1 MQYIIYF
8 ILLIIIFGI
17 IVYYNKKIIKITQEW
32 KRVTQLQQEQKIE
45 EIIATE
51 KEKIEMQ
58 VRHETKELLIQKE
71 KIEEIIKDKTEY
83 VESLVGQIRSI
94 NDSLNE
100 QRERAKVYEEQ
111 LREDAKQRTDLY
123 ESDLMKLIETKAS
136 DYEQE
141 KFKIAEQVISER
153 IAIMDMQADRAQAR
167 IEILTKEIEEY
178 SAKQAAIN
186 NAILRQRE
194 LEEQQNF
201 YRVCLSDEAI
211 MDITELQIVRQKLKK
226 PEILDKI
233 IYDTYVAKPVLEMVK
248 RVLQNSTCSGIYKIT
263 CQETKEIYIGKSTDI
278 KNRWQQHCKTA
289 FNCGTI
295 ASSLLHRK
303 MQQYG
308 IENFTF
314 ELLETVSK
322 DKLSERE
329 SFYIDFYQSKK
340 VGLNERR
347 G

>member
-1 MQYIIYF
+1 MQILLTI
-8 ILLIIIFGI
+8 ILLIYVLTIL
-17 IVYYNKKIIKITQEW
+17 YYWKHSKKIW
-32 KRVTQLQQEQKIE
+32 KQYIE
-45 EIIATE
+45 KKKNEVE
-51 KEKIEMQ
+51 KE
-58 VRHETKELLIQKE
+58 
-71 KIEEIIKDKTEY
+71 
-83 VESLVGQIRSI
+83 
-94 NDSLNE
+94 
-100 QRERAKVYEEQ
+100 
-111 LREDAKQRTDLY
+111 
-123 ESDLMKLIETKAS
+123 
-136 DYEQE
+136 
-141 KFKIAEQVISER
+141 ISER
-153 IAIMDMQADRAQAR
+153 IAYKDGLEDIIEAREKNVKLLEDYLREGEHQKEQLYKQLEDYKKQQMENIKHHVEVIKEIKTNEALNQLENERKQAEAEFECIRKAKQNEIDILSAQIESFQLKQDA
-167 IEILTKEIEEY
+167 INQEIL
-178 SAKQAAIN
+178 
-186 NAILRQRE
+186 RRRE
-194 LEEQQNF
+194 LEEKADF

-211 MDITELQIVRQKLKK
+211 ADITELQIVRQKLKK

-233 IYDTYVAKPVLEMVK
+233 IYDTYIAKPVLEMIK

-314 ELLETVSK
+314 ELLEVVPK

-329 SFYIDFYQSKK
+329 KFYIDFYKTK
-340 VGLNERR
+340 EIGLNERN

>member
-1 MQYIIYF
+1 MQILLTITILIYVFTMLYYWKHSKKIWKQYIE
-8 ILLIIIFGI
+8 
-17 IVYYNKKIIKITQEW
+17 KKKDE
-32 KRVTQLQQEQKIE
+32 V
-45 EIIATE
+45 E
-51 KEKIEMQ
+51 KE
-58 VRHETKELLIQKE
+58 
-71 KIEEIIKDKTEY
+71 
-83 VESLVGQIRSI
+83 
-94 NDSLNE
+94 
-100 QRERAKVYEEQ
+100 
-111 LREDAKQRTDLY
+111 
-123 ESDLMKLIETKAS
+123 
-136 DYEQE
+136 
-141 KFKIAEQVISER
+141 ISER
-153 IAIMDMQADRAQAR
+153 IAYRDGLEYVIESREKNVKLLEDCLREGERQKGQLFKQLEDYEKQQMEYINHHVEVIKEIKTNEALNQLEKERKQAEAEFECIRKAKQNEIDALSAQIESFRLKQEA
-167 IEILTKEIEEY
+167 INQEIL
-178 SAKQAAIN
+178 
-186 NAILRQRE
+186 RRRE
-194 LEEQQNF
+194 LEEKADF

-211 MDITELQIVRQKLKK
+211 TDITELQIVRQKLKK

-314 ELLETVSK
+314 ELLEVVPK

-329 SFYIDFYQSKK
+329 KFYIDFYKTK
-340 VGLNERR
+340 ETGLNERN

>member
-1 MQYIIYF
+1 MQ
-8 ILLIIIFGI
+8 ILLIITILI
-17 IVYYNKKIIKITQEW
+17 YVLTVLYYWRHSKKIWKQYIENKKD
-32 KRVTQLQQEQKIE
+32 
-45 EIIATE
+45 EIE
-51 KEKIEMQ
+51 KEISERVAYRDGLECAIESQ
-58 VRHETKELLIQKE
+58 EKNVKLLEDCLREGERQKE
-71 KIEEIIKDKTEY
+71 QLFKQLEDYEKQQMEYINHHVEIIKEIKTNET
-83 VESLVGQIRSI
+83 
-94 NDSLNE
+94 LNQLE
-100 QRERAKVYEEQ
+100 RERKQAEAEFECIKKEKQNEI
-111 LREDAKQRTDLY
+111 DALSAQIESFRLKQD
-123 ESDLMKLIETKAS
+123 
-136 DYEQE
+136 
-141 KFKIAEQVISER
+141 
-153 IAIMDMQADRAQAR
+153 AINQ
-167 IEILTKEIEEY
+167 EIL
-178 SAKQAAIN
+178 
-186 NAILRQRE
+186 RRRE
-194 LEEQQNF
+194 LEEKADF

-211 MDITELQIVRQKLKK
+211 GDITELQIVRQKLKK

-314 ELLETVSK
+314 ELLEVVPK

-329 SFYIDFYQSKK
+329 KFYIDFYKTK
-340 VGLNERR
+340 ETGMNERN

>member
-1 MQYIIYF
+1 MIQDF
-8 ILLIIIFGI
+8 
-17 IVYYNKKIIKITQEW
+17 
-32 KRVTQLQQEQKIE
+32 
-45 EIIATE
+45 E
-51 KEKIEMQ
+51 KEKKQKQNEVDVLSAQIESFKLKQ
-58 VRHETKELLIQKE
+58 EA
-71 KIEEIIKDKTEY
+71 
-83 VESLVGQIRSI
+83 I
-94 NDSLNE
+94 N
-100 QRERAKVYEEQ
+100 Q
-111 LREDAKQRTDLY
+111 
-123 ESDLMKLIETKAS
+123 
-136 DYEQE
+136 
-141 KFKIAEQVISER
+141 
-153 IAIMDMQADRAQAR
+153 
-167 IEILTKEIEEY
+167 EIL
-178 SAKQAAIN
+178 
-186 NAILRQRE
+186 RRRE
-194 LEEQQNF
+194 LEEKVDF

-211 MDITELQIVRQKLKK
+211 SDITELQIVRQKLKK

-289 FNCGTI
+289 FNCGNI

-314 ELLETVSK
+314 ELLEVVSK

-329 SFYIDFYQSKK
+329 KFYIDFYKTK
-340 VGLNERR
+340 ETGLNERN

>member
-1 MQYIIYF
+1 MQILLTI
-8 ILLIIIFGI
+8 ILLIYVLTIL
-17 IVYYNKKIIKITQEW
+17 YYWKHSKKIW
-32 KRVTQLQQEQKIE
+32 KQYIE
-45 EIIATE
+45 KKKNEVE
-51 KEKIEMQ
+51 KE
-58 VRHETKELLIQKE
+58 
-71 KIEEIIKDKTEY
+71 
-83 VESLVGQIRSI
+83 
-94 NDSLNE
+94 
-100 QRERAKVYEEQ
+100 
-111 LREDAKQRTDLY
+111 
-123 ESDLMKLIETKAS
+123 
-136 DYEQE
+136 
-141 KFKIAEQVISER
+141 ISER
-153 IAIMDMQADRAQAR
+153 IAYKDGLEDIIEAREKNVKLLEDYLREGEHQKEQLYKQLEDYEKQQMENIKHHVEVIKEIKTNEALNQLENERKQAEAEFECIRKAKQNEIDILSAQIESFQLKQDA
-167 IEILTKEIEEY
+167 INQEIL
-178 SAKQAAIN
+178 
-186 NAILRQRE
+186 RRRE
-194 LEEQQNF
+194 LEEKADF

-211 MDITELQIVRQKLKK
+211 ADITELQIVRQKLKK

-233 IYDTYVAKPVLEMVK
+233 IYDTYIAKPVLEMIK

-314 ELLETVSK
+314 ELLEVVPK

-329 SFYIDFYQSKK
+329 KFYIDFYKTK
-340 VGLNERR
+340 EIGLNERN

>member
-1 MQYIIYF
+1 MQYLIYSIIIIIGIF
-8 ILLIIIFGI
+8 IL
-17 IVYYNKKIIKITQEW
+17 YKNKNKLEDKYIQQRKQ
-32 KRVTQLQQEQKIE
+32 QLELE
-45 EIIATE
+45 VE
-51 KEKIEMQ
+51 KEIA
-58 VRHETKELLIQKE
+58 VRLQH
-71 KIEEIIKDKTEY
+71 
-83 VESLVGQIRSI
+83 R
-94 NDSLNE
+94 NDL
-100 QRERAKVYEEQ
+100 
-111 LREDAKQRTDLY
+111 DL
-123 ESDLMKLIETKAS
+123 
-136 DYEQE
+136 
-141 KFKIAEQVISER
+141 VISER
-153 IAIMDMQADRAQAR
+153 SRTLQQAEERLNDIRKQQDELVEKLESYEEKQKQYIDKH
-167 IEILTKEIEEY
+167 IEIIKEIKTNEALAELDRQVEKRRQDQEENLRNMIQLFEDIKKEKQEEIDEI
-178 SAKQAAIN
+178 SANLDAFRAKQEAIN
-186 NAILRQRE
+186 EEILRRRE
-194 LEEQQNF
+194 LEEKVDF
-201 YRVCLSDEAI
+201 FRVCLSDEAI
-211 MDITELQIVRQKLKK
+211 ADIAELQIVRQKLKK

-314 ELLETVSK
+314 ELLEAVPK

-329 SFYIDFYQSKK
+329 KFYIDFYKTK
-340 VGLNERR
+340 ETGLNERS

>member
-1 MQYIIYF
+1 MQILFII
-8 ILLIIIFGI
+8 ILLIYVFSII
-17 IVYYNKKIIKITQEW
+17 YYYKNRKKLFEKYIKR
-32 KRVTQLQQEQKIE
+32 KK
-45 EIIATE
+45 
-51 KEKIEMQ
+51 
-58 VRHETKELLIQKE
+58 H
-71 KIEEIIKDKTEY
+71 
-83 VESLVGQIRSI
+83 
-94 NDSLNE
+94 
-100 QRERAKVYEEQ
+100 
-111 LREDAKQRTDLY
+111 
-123 ESDLMKLIETKAS
+123 
-136 DYEQE
+136 
-141 KFKIAEQVISER
+141 
-153 IAIMDMQADRAQAR
+153 
-167 IEILTKEIEEY
+167 EIEEQISKRTIY
-178 SAKQAAIN
+178 KDSLEYVIESREKNLQVLEDCLRQGQHQKEVLFKELEEYEKQQMETINHHVEIVKEIKTNEALNQLEKERKQAEAEFECLKKERQNEIDALSAQLQSYQAKQEAIN
-186 NAILRQRE
+186 QEILRRRE
-194 LEEQQNF
+194 LEEKADF

-314 ELLETVSK
+314 ELLETVPK

-329 SFYIDFYQSKK
+329 KFYIDFYKTK
-340 VGLNERR
+340 ETGLNERS